1 MPTHARGDFSSW
13 PFFPFFLQIK
23 SRFHHGRIRTLLIV
37 SIVAFEGWIS
47 LLYRRLDRIFSIGG
61 WTIFYRRLEHI
72 VAMIGTHMVPTVGSL
87 PTATRRGFAVITAAV
102 PPFLVF
108 ACCKL
113 VRVGFAKHGED
124 GNEQNPA
131 LLLCRVAQESLSAV
145 TISFFTATAVMRA
158 FHGYCIILIQPVLV
172 RPEHTPAD
180 SSASKQ
186 Q

>member
-1 MPTHARGDFSSW
+1 MAL
-13 PFFPFFLQIK
+13 FPFFFANKFKI
-23 SRFHHGRIRTLLIV
+23 SPRPDSNTVNSINSSIRGVDLTIV
-37 SIVAFEGWIS
+37 STVRSYFFDRRIDHILSAIGTYSSDGWNTHGTDGWI
-47 LLYRRLDRIFSIGG
+47 ITNGNK
-61 WTIFYRRLEHI
+61 
-72 VAMIGTHMVPTVGSL
+72 
-87 PTATRRGFAVITAAV
+87 TRVCRHNSCR
-102 PPFLVF
+102 PPFLVVS
-108 ACCKL
+108 CGRL
-113 VRVGFAKHGED
+113 VCVGFAKHGED